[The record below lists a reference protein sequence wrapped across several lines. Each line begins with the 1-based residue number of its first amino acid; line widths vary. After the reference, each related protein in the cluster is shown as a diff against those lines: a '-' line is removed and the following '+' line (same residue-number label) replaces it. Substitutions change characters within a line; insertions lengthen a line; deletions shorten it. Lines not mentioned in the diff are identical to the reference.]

1 METIYSKLKSELDK
15 KNENVEN
22 TIKFANDANNARYQ
36 AEKDLKTLKEQAEIK
51 KEQFKEEC
59 QKLNN
64 EIQHDIRFKNF
75 IKSKHIEKE
84 QLDKLEEQI
93 RQNERTIEDKKESNE
108 RIEKEYKKSLAKE
121 QEIKRAFD
129 TIKK

>member
-1 METIYSKLKSELDK
+1 MQWKRKKCFYFRIYNKLKTELDK

-36 AEKDLKTLKEQAEIK
+36 AEKDLKNLKEQAEAK

-84 QLDKLEEQI
+84 QLDKL
-93 RQNERTIEDKKESNE
+93 
-108 RIEKEYKKSLAKE
+108 
-121 QEIKRAFD
+121 
-129 TIKK
+129 